1 MADQIRPYAI
11 HSDSECDRLERQAG
25 LAGLENH
32 LRHVP
37 VPETARILDAGCGSG
52 AMTRCFGSRYADAS
66 VIGVDIRDDY
76 VSYARARAKEDGL
89 QNVEFRRGSVFD
101 LPFANSSFDV
111 VWSKYVMQWIGE
123 PEKAV
128 AEFRRVTKPG
138 GIVVCVNFDGFA
150 VTHYPEDVALQHQIL
165 TVFPH
170 LVDVYIGR
178 KTAPIFYAC
187 GLIDI
192 SVVFE
197 PDSLFTTVGAIDP
210 ERRENWIAQ
219 LEAAR
224 PYIAEILGGDEAA
237 REFGDSFV
245 RYYDRP
251 DTSSYTALYFV
262 RGQVPSGKLE
272 SV

>member
-11 HSDSECDRLERQAG
+11 HSDSECDRLERQAA

-32 LRHVP
+32 LRHIP
-37 VPETARILDAGCGSG
+37 VSETAHILDAGCGSG
-52 AMTRCFGSRYADAS
+52 AMTRCFGSRYAAAS

-76 VSYARARAKEDGL
+76 VSYARDRASQEGL
-89 QNVEFRRGSVFD
+89 QNVEFRQGSVFN
-101 LPFANSSFDV
+101 LPFATASFDV
-111 VWSKYVMQWIGE
+111 VWSKYVMQWIDE

-138 GIVVCVNFDGFA
+138 GVVVCCNFDGFA
-150 VTHYPEDVALQHQIL
+150 VTHYPEDKALQRQIL
-165 TVFPH
+165 TVFPG

-178 KTAPIFYAC
+178 KTAHIFHTC

-197 PDSLFTTVGAIDP
+197 MDSLFTTVGSIDP
-210 ERRENWIAQ
+210 QRRENWVAQ
-219 LEAAR
+219 LAAAR
-224 PYIAEILGGDEAA
+224 PHIAKILGSDAMA
-237 REFGDSFV
+237 REFGDSFI

-262 RGQVPSGKLE
+262 RGRVPRD
-272 SV
+272 

>member
-1 MADQIRPYAI
+1 MADGSRPYAI
-11 HSDSECDRLERQAG
+11 HSDSECDRLEQQAA

-37 VPETARILDAGCGSG
+37 VPETAHILDAGCGSG
-52 AMTRCFGSRYADAS
+52 AMSRCFGSRYAHAS

-76 VSYARARAKEDGL
+76 VSYAQSRAIEDGL
-89 QNVEFRRGSVFD
+89 RNVEFRQGSVFN
-101 LPFANSSFDV
+101 LPFATASFDV
-111 VWSKYVMQWIGE
+111 VWSKYVMQWINE
-123 PEKAV
+123 PERAV

-138 GIVVCVNFDGFA
+138 GVVVCCNFDGFA
-150 VTHYPEDVALQHQIL
+150 VTHYPEDEALQRQIL
-165 TVFPH
+165 SVFPR

-178 KTAPIFYAC
+178 KTAPIFHTC

-197 PDSLFTTVGAIDP
+197 PDSLFTTVGSIDP
-210 ERRENWIAQ
+210 ERRANWVVQ
-219 LEAAR
+219 LTAAR
-224 PYIAEILGGDEAA
+224 PHIAKILGSDEMA
-237 REFGDSFV
+237 REFSDSFI

-262 RGQVPSGKLE
+262 RGWVPEG
-272 SV
+272 

>member
-11 HSDSECDRLERQAG
+11 HSDSECDRLERQAA

-52 AMTRCFGSRYADAS
+52 AMTRCFGSRYADSS
-66 VIGVDIRDDY
+66 VVGVDIRDEY
-76 VSYARARAKEDGL
+76 VSYARGRAQEDGL
-89 QNVEFRRGSVFD
+89 QNVEFKQGSVFD

-111 VWSKYVMQWIGE
+111 VSSKYVMQWIDA

-138 GIVVCVNFDGFA
+138 GIVVCCNFDGFA
-150 VTHYPEDVALQHQIL
+150 VTHYPEDKALQRQIL

-178 KTAPIFYAC
+178 KTAPIFHAC
-187 GLIDI
+187 GLINI

-197 PDSLFTTVGAIDP
+197 PDSLFTTVGSIDP
-210 ERRENWIAQ
+210 ERRENWVAQ
-219 LEAAR
+219 LAAAR
-224 PYIAEILGGDEAA
+224 VHIAKILGGDEAA
-237 REFGDSFV
+237 REFGDAFV

-262 RGQVPSGKLE
+262 RGQVPRG
-272 SV
+272 